1 MQTARGRPRDTSVE
15 QRIEQAVVELLSEAG
30 FAGTSIEG
38 VAQLSGLSRPT
49 IYRRYADR
57 LTMIN
62 SVVAELLARDS
73 PPPTDHPDP
82 YENVCR
88 HLKDTIRMLTQ
99 TPIGPIYRAVLPEL
113 PRHAALAEL
122 VNKIGSARRK
132 KLNTAIDR
140 ALAAGVLVIN
150 GDVDAATDG
159 LVGAIYFRY
168 LMASRALGPGYA
180 EKLLQPYL
188 PG

>member
-1 MQTARGRPRDTSVE
+1 
-15 QRIEQAVVELLSEAG
+15 
-30 FAGTSIEG
+30 
-38 VAQLSGLSRPT
+38 
-49 IYRRYADR
+49 
-57 LTMIN
+57 
-62 SVVAELLARDS
+62 
-73 PPPTDHPDP
+73 
-82 YENVCR
+82 
-88 HLKDTIRMLTQ
+88 MLTQ